1 MDTIHIVTATN
12 NKYAKPL
19 GVMIHSMLSNTKS
32 ANNIQ
37 LYIIESGLSQGNKR
51 RLNRVAVSGGAQVQ
65 FLKIPQSLFGGLK
78 KKKYLT
84 QETYYRMAIPKL
96 LGNDVTK
103 ALYLDSDMIVQKDI
117 RKLWKKDLKGYYAAA
132 VEKDNVSRR
141 KKKQLGMPKRTR
153 YFNAGVMLLNLKKWR
168 ERNIAEKIVTFSKK
182 HRKSIEYCSQD
193 PMNAVIKGKWRKLSR
208 KWNFITTYARRNKK
222 AKPAIIHYTGPKKPW
237 EHGHPFRKAYKKY
250 AKKLKW

>member
-12 NKYAKPL
+12 DKYAKPL

-32 ANNIQ
+32 ADKIQ
-37 LYIIESGLSQGNKR
+37 LYIIESGLSSGNKK
-51 RLNRVAVSGGAQVQ
+51 RLARVARSGGARVN
-65 FLKIPQSLFGGLK
+65 FLTIPHSLFGDLK
-78 KKKYLT
+78 KKSYLT
-84 QETYYRMAIPKL
+84 QETYYRIAIPKL
-96 LGNDVTK
+96 LGDTVTK
-103 ALYLDSDMIVQKDI
+103 ALYLDSDMIVRKDI
-117 RKLWKKDLKGYYAAA
+117 RILWEKNIDNCYAAA
-132 VEKDNVSRR
+132 VEKVNVSSR
-141 KKKQLGMPKRTR
+141 KKKQLGMPKRAR

-168 ERNIAEKIVTFSKK
+168 ERNIAKKIVRFSKK

-193 PMNAVIKGKWRKLSR
+193 PMNAVIKGKWRRLSR

-250 AKKLKW
+250 ENMLKW